1 VDPTELN
8 RHVEGLASSHQ
19 RLLSALAPL
28 SGDGLDDEMAR
39 RPSRLPGWTVGHVL
53 THLARNADSYT
64 RLTAAAERGEVVD
77 QYPGGASSR
86 NADIDSGAGRG
97 ARELVDDL
105 RRSIYELEGAWAT
118 AREAWFGRGRLMM
131 GVEVPIAELPMR
143 RWREVE
149 VHLGDL
155 GLREL
160 GLDGPDSWSRDYVRH
175 DLVNMT
181 MQWKARGSMGLTD
194 LPGAVVGRP
203 PHERLAWLLGRL
215 SVDGVAP
222 AGLMG

>member
-1 VDPTELN
+1 
-8 RHVEGLASSHQ
+8 
-19 RLLSALAPL
+19 
-28 SGDGLDDEMAR
+28 
-39 RPSRLPGWTVGHVL
+39 
-53 THLARNADSYT
+53 
-64 RLTAAAERGEVVD
+64 
-77 QYPGGASSR
+77 
-86 NADIDSGAGRG
+86 
-97 ARELVDDL
+97 
-105 RRSIYELEGAWAT
+105 
-118 AREAWFGRGRLMM
+118 LMM